1 MAMALFGGNNR
12 ASRRRQQQRT
22 AKSGLV
28 AAALVAAAS
37 SVNAQN
43 KANTWDVVGQSG
55 VSAQQLFR
63 GAGNKVYILD
73 KVENNPTQVNGHPAW
88 AVEYDTTSNTF
99 RTQDVTT
106 NTFCAG
112 GNVLANGTWAIFGGN
127 KAVTYGGRD
136 GVPGAAPYQNQ
147 NGGTAIRLFTPCS
160 DESCEYTTPPNAFM
174 QSERWYPTIETLQD
188 GTLAILGGMRD
199 GGYVNTEYADNPTVE
214 YWPSKG
220 PQIGLNILAE
230 TLPCNLYPLTYLLP
244 SGNLFIQSNL
254 KASIFDWQNSV
265 EHPLPDIPHAV
276 RVYPASGASAIL
288 PLTPAN
294 NWTATMLFC
303 GGTDLQPDQ
312 WMTNPN
318 WNVAAFPADDTC
330 VSITP
335 DVSSAWEDEDKM
347 FEGRSMGQFINLPDG
362 RLFHL
367 NGIAT
372 GTAGYG
378 NTSWAVGQSYGD
390 NPLMT
395 AAYYDPSK
403 PKGQR
408 WSRPSDLET
417 MQVQRLYHSS
427 ATLMADGSIFN
438 AGSNPNADYIPRSGF
453 VDSNGISYKYPTEYR
468 VEMFYPDY
476 YDNTR
481 PKPQGLPSNLTYGGP
496 SFDIS
501 LSAADLANNASNI
514 DTAKV
519 IVMRTGYSTH
529 AMNMGMRMVQLNSTW
544 ELNADGSGT
553 LHSSQMPPNPSIMAP
568 GPALLYVVVN
578 GVPSTG
584 IDIMVGDG
592 QIGDQTIYSVPTLPG
607 TIAQSGATIRA
618 PTPGR
623 SGSNNTIGS
632 NAGGSKGTTDSGAA
646 SAKFSFAAT
655 ASALLVVAGAVTML
669 L

>member
-1 MAMALFGGNNR
+1 MASSSTTR
-12 ASRRRQQQRT
+12 RSASNKQQQQQRRRIALLSATLAAT
-22 AKSGLV
+22 AGS
-28 AAALVAAAS
+28 AA
-37 SVNAQN
+37 AQN
-43 KANTWDVVGQSG
+43 KANTWSVVGESG

-63 GAGNKVYILD
+63 GQGNKVYILD
-73 KVENNPTQVNGHPAW
+73 KVENNPVQINGHPAW
-88 AVEYDTTSNTF
+88 ATEYDTTTNTY
-99 RTQDVTT
+99 RTQDVAT

-136 GVPGAAPYQNQ
+136 GTPGAAPYQNY
-147 NGGTAIRLFTPCS
+147 NGGTAIRLFTPCT
-160 DESCEYTTPPNAFM
+160 DGSCEYTTPPNANM

-220 PQIGLNILAE
+220 NQIGLNILAE

-318 WNVAAFPADDTC
+318 WNVAAYPADDTC

-335 DVSSAWEDEDKM
+335 DVSSEWEEEDKM
-347 FEGRSMGQFINLPDG
+347 MEGRSMGQFINLPDG

-390 NPLMT
+390 NPLLT
-395 AAYYDPSK
+395 AAYYDPSA

-408 WSRPSDLET
+408 WSRPSNLESMT
-417 MQVQRLYHSS
+417 VQRLYHSS

-453 VDSNGISYKYPTEYR
+453 VDSNGLTYPFPTEYR

-476 YDNTR
+476 YDER
-481 PKPQGLPSNLTYGGP
+481 KPQPTGLPTNLTYGGP
-496 SFDIS
+496 SFDIQ
-501 LSAADLANNASNI
+501 LSALDLSNNASNI
-514 DTAKV
+514 DSAKV

-544 ELNADGSGT
+544 SLNDDGTGV

-568 GPALLYVVVN
+568 GPALLYIVIN

-584 IDIMVGDG
+584 LDIMVGDG
-592 QIGDQTIYSVPTLPG
+592 EIGDQTIYPVPTLPG
-607 TIAQSGATIRA
+607 TIAQSGATIS
-618 PTPGR
+618 TTN
-623 SGSNNTIGS
+623 SGTKVNGNAASSDNSSN
-632 NAGGSKGTTDSGAA
+632 GGNSGAGVA
-646 SAKFSFAAT
+646 NVVKTTSL
-655 ASALLVVAGAVTML
+655 ALAVVAAVAAVL